1 MCQSVVDLLLY
12 AVIIFAYFKNL
23 TRFIHIPS
31 NILDKEI
38 IEYHGNRAV
47 RPYLRLR
54 ILPQEEE
61 FHYEEMRLV
70 YRDIYIREKVIFEG
84 ETLEYQI
91 EEEEDGVRKTKE
103 KGEISC
109 REVPGRS
116 RESRFAALNEMSLS
130 LKVNNETALREKMR
144 EYQKRDAVVSALF
157 PIA

>member
-1 MCQSVVDLLLY
+1 M
-12 AVIIFAYFKNL
+12 
-23 TRFIHIPS
+23 
-31 NILDKEI
+31 
-38 IEYHGNRAV
+38 

-103 KGEISC
+103 KGAISC
-109 REVPGRS
+109 REIPGRS

-144 EYQKRDAVVSALF
+144 EYQKRDAAVSALF

>member
-1 MCQSVVDLLLY
+1 M
-12 AVIIFAYFKNL
+12 
-23 TRFIHIPS
+23 
-31 NILDKEI
+31 
-38 IEYHGNRAV
+38 

-61 FHYEEMRLV
+61 FHYEDMRLV

-109 REVPGRS
+109 REIPGRS

-144 EYQKRDAVVSALF
+144 EYQKRDAAVSALF

>member
-1 MCQSVVDLLLY
+1 M
-12 AVIIFAYFKNL
+12 
-23 TRFIHIPS
+23 
-31 NILDKEI
+31 
-38 IEYHGNRAV
+38 

-103 KGEISC
+103 KGEISA
-109 REVPGRS
+109 GR
-116 RESRFAALNEMSLS
+116 F
-130 LKVNNETALREKMR
+130 
-144 EYQKRDAVVSALF
+144 RDAAGKAGLRRSMR
-157 PIA
+157 